1 MIQEYDKL
9 IIPEDIQKMSLEE
22 LKARKELLYKIQ
34 KAKVD
39 GSTKIDMEI
48 MTENPNM
55 YVNLKELVERFIE
68 IDKYYNHTP
77 WNLEQIITNIRMCG
91 TVEFE
96 QVK

>member
-9 IIPEDIQKMSLEE
+9 VIPEDIKTMSSEE

-34 KAKVD
+34 RAKVD
-39 GSTKIDMEI
+39 DGTKIDIEI

-55 YVNLKELVERFIE
+55 YVNLKDLVERFVDVDE
-68 IDKYYNHTP
+68 EFNHTP